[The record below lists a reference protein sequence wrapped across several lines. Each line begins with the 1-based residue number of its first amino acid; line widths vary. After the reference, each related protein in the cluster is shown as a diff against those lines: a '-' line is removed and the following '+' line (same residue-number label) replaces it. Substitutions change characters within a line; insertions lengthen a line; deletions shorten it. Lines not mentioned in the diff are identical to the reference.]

1 MRLVKSCINKFVYRF
16 VKKSRILRILKLIFD
31 KLATLKWRNEQTRA
45 SKEIKF
51 PINYSKYI
59 FFFFASKNFQK
70 YKRDRLLH
78 SEKLRNP
85 FNYTIY
91 TPAIHSRLNITIIQK
106 SSDRTPPSPLLTY
119 PRDEK

>member
-1 MRLVKSCINKFVYRF
+1 MRLVKSCINKFYRIVYRF

-59 FFFFASKNFQK
+59 FFFFRLEKFSKVQT
-70 YKRDRLLH
+70 RL
-78 SEKLRNP
+78 
-85 FNYTIY
+85 I
-91 TPAIHSRLNITIIQK
+91 ITFRKI
-106 SSDRTPPSPLLTY
+106 T
-119 PRDEK
+119 